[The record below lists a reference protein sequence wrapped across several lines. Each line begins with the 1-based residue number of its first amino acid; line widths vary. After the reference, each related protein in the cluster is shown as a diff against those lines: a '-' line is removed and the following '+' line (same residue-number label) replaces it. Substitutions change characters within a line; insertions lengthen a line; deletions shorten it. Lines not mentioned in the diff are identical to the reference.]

1 MELTPFLMTLLWSA
15 FGFALLFVAYL
26 ALDRLTPGNAQEK
39 IFSEGN
45 VAVAILKG
53 SFIVALG
60 IIIASV
66 IVG

>member
-1 MELTPFLMTLLWSA
+1 MELTPFLMTLLWSS
-15 FGFALLFVAYL
+15 FGFVLLFVAYL
-26 ALDRLTPGNAQEK
+26 VLDRLTPGNAQEK

-53 SFIVALG
+53 SFIIALG

>member
-1 MELTPFLMTLLWSA
+1 MDFTPFLLTVVWSL
-15 FGFALLFVAYL
+15 FGFGLLFLAYL

-53 SFIVALG
+53 SFIIALG
-60 IIIASV
+60 IIIAAV
-66 IVG
+66 ITG

>member
-1 MELTPFLMTLLWSA
+1 MDLTPFLMTLLWSS
-15 FGFALLFVAYL
+15 FGFVLLFVAYL
-26 ALDRLTPGNAQEK
+26 VLDRLTPGNAQEK

-53 SFIVALG
+53 SFIIALG

>member
-1 MELTPFLMTLLWSA
+1 MEFTPFLMTLLWSA

-53 SFIVALG
+53 SFIIALG

>member
-1 MELTPFLMTLLWSA
+1 MEFTPFLMTLLWSA

-26 ALDRLTPGNAQEK
+26 VLDRLTPGNAQEK

-53 SFIVALG
+53 SFIIALG